1 MDINEKI
8 DKYLVSEGKDKG
20 GLGIIKRTAIKLLVK
35 AVVKGGKEY
44 GHSSEV
50 IRTDLAN
57 TFFGNSNDP
66 KRIEAKKWVEGVLDK
81 ELKGWK

>member
-1 MDINEKI
+1 MKIEDKIDEHLNEKN
-8 DKYLVSEGKDKG
+8 DS
-20 GLGIIKRTAIKLLVK
+20 GLGIIKRAAIKLLVK
-35 AVVKGGKEY
+35 ATVKGGKEY

-50 IRTDLAN
+50 IRTDFAN

-66 KRIEAKKWVEGVLDK
+66 KRKQAKKWVEELLDK